1 MAGAA
6 RRNSSGVVLRR
17 GERRSR
23 QRNYFWRGES
33 ERKLPASFERNW
45 GDSTADA
52 NYPGADGKVFYKEG
66 IFLGYRQFDSSAVKS
81 LFPFGFGLSYTTFA
95 YDALHVEHQAANVRV
110 SFSVKN
116 AGARTG
122 AEIAQVY
129 VQEIKPV
136 VPRPLKELKG
146 FARVTLGPGA
156 SKVLSVNLDPAAF
169 SYYDVATHAWKVNP
183 GEFRLLVGSSSTDIR
198 LAELITIH

>member
-1 MAGAA
+1 M
-6 RRNSSGVVLRR
+6 
-17 GERRSR
+17 
-23 QRNYFWRGES
+23 
-33 ERKLPASFERNW
+33 
-45 GDSTADA
+45 
-52 NYPGADGKVFYKEG
+52 
-66 IFLGYRQFDSSAVKS
+66 
-81 LFPFGFGLSYTTFA
+81 
-95 YDALHVEHQAANVRV
+95 
-110 SFSVKN
+110 KN